1 MGQKCNKMSLDCT
14 GSCFF
19 NDTNK
24 TKSNAIDRDIAKE
37 KMFYKRQVKLLLL
50 GCGESGKSTF
60 LKQMRILH
68 GQGYDD
74 KALLEFRATVYSN
87 IVKGMK
93 VLVDAR
99 DKLGIPWEDPSRQ
112 SQADY
117 IMTFER
123 YVSTDVD
130 PFLQYVP
137 HIKEL
142 WKDEGI
148 HTAYYRRREFQLGES
163 VHYFLENLDRI
174 GQSDYIPSMQD
185 VLLSRQ
191 ATRGIQEYV
200 FEIRRIPFRFFDV
213 GGQRGQ
219 RQKWLKCFE
228 DVTSILFLASSSE
241 FDQVLMEDRKTNR
254 LQESLDIFE
263 LIVNNRYFVNV
274 SIILFLNKSD
284 LLEEKVKQ
292 GVLLSDYFPDFE
304 GDPLDLSDVQNYL
317 VYKFESQR
325 RDRGKPFFHHFT
337 MAIDTNNIR
346 FVFNAVKDTIL
357 HDNLHQLMLQ

>member
-1 MGQKCNKMSLDCT
+1 
-14 GSCFF
+14 
-19 NDTNK
+19 
-24 TKSNAIDRDIAKE
+24 
-37 KMFYKRQVKLLLL
+37 VKLLLL

-68 GQGYDD
+68 GQGYDEN
-74 KALLEFRATVYSN
+74 ALLDFRATVYSN

-148 HTAYYRRREFQLGES
+148 HTAYYRRREFQLVSRCFLFHPVNQMTARGTKSMKVGES

-174 GQSDYIPSMQD
+174 GQADYIPSMQD

-200 FEIRRIPFRFFDV
+200 FEIKRIPFRFFDV

-254 LQESLDIFE
+254 LQESLDIFQ
-263 LIVNNRYFVNV
+263 LIVNNRYFINV

-292 GVLLSDYFPDFE
+292 GVLLTNYFPDFE
-304 GDPLDLSDVQNYL
+304 GDPHDLSDVQNYL

-325 RDRGKPFFHHFT
+325 RDHAKPFFHHFT